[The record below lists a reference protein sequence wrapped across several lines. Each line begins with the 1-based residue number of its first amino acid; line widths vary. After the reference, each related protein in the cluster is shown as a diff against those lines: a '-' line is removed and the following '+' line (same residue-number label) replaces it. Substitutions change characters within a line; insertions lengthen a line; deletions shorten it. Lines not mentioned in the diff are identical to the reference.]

1 MRKTPICREA
11 WVLSVLFLA
20 VGQVACSSSGGDG
33 LIAATA
39 CTDTFTA
46 CGGDPTGTW
55 NLSGVCIEGDLAAA
69 LNSQRTAACNTQT
82 TKATAKGSGSAMYV
96 AATTADAIVIY
107 DAKLERQ
114 TTESISAACAADSYG
129 VTTLDAA
136 GCTQIKTTIEA
147 DDPEA
152 TASCALASGN
162 CNCSVTVMHV
172 QKAQNLLTLTGSNI
186 VENDDSTYDFC
197 VTDTK
202 MVQKETIGAGASIVS
217 TFTKK

>member
-1 MRKTPICREA
+1 MPSYREA

-20 VGQVACSSSGGDG
+20 VGQFACGSSGGDG
-33 LIAATA
+33 LIVATA

-55 NLSGVCIEGDLAAA
+55 NLSGVCIDGDLAAG
-69 LNSQRTAACNTQT
+69 LNSERTSACASQT
-82 TKATAKGSGSAMYV
+82 TKATLKGSGSVMYN
-96 AATTADAIVIY
+96 AATTAYAVVIY
-107 DAKLERQ
+107 NATLEEQ

-136 GCTQIKTTIEA
+136 GCTQIATTLK
-147 DDPEA
+147 DGDPEV
-152 TASCALASGN
+152 TVSCALVAGN
-162 CNCSVTVMHV
+162 CNCTATIVHV
-172 QKAQNLLTLTGSNI
+172 KKTQNLLTLTGSNI

-202 MVQKETIGAGASIVS
+202 MVQKETVAGNVSVVS